1 MSRTGMARH
10 RLAAAAVIAVASIVG
25 AADAGA
31 QQRNQGPPN
40 ALQGFSQNRD
50 LPVKINAAALE
61 VRDKD
66 KAATFSGDVRA
77 VQGDTELRCKT
88 LTVHY
93 DEEQRSTG
101 MKAAEPGPAGQ
112 QQIRRIE
119 AKGGVVVTQKD
130 QTATGDNAVFDRSAN
145 RVVLTGNVALS
156 DGPNVTRGDKIVYDL
171 NTGIANVET
180 TTGGRVRALFVPGS
194 GPDAGQGG
202 QAASQNSQSS
212 SQAQPPRQPGRR
224 PVQTN

>member
-1 MSRTGMARH
+1 MNAVGPVMRM
-10 RLAAAAVIAVASIVG
+10 LAAAAAIGVASIIG

-31 QQRNQGPPN
+31 QQKNQGPPN

-101 MKAAEPGPAGQ
+101 MKAAEPRSAGQ

-119 AKGGVVVTQKD
+119 AKGGVVLTQRTRP
-130 QTATGDNAVFDRSAN
+130 QTATAPFSTCAPIPSR
-145 RVVLTGNVALS
+145 
-156 DGPNVTRGDKIVYDL
+156 
-171 NTGIANVET
+171 
-180 TTGGRVRALFVPGS
+180 
-194 GPDAGQGG
+194 
-202 QAASQNSQSS
+202 
-212 SQAQPPRQPGRR
+212 
-224 PVQTN
+224 